1 MSSFDMVEY
10 LETNF
15 KEFWRSVLVIDGK
28 KITNIKAYHGMVSF
42 VFNFVFNQF
51 TAFFCVLP
59 LVHVRFSS
67 LFMIDIFNYLFAHFA
82 QFRFAWVDKPACWFV
97 PEVFFV
103 ISGCNERFSLGCYI
117 YSITEIEP
125 LCYLCILRCSLPH
138 CSLI

>member
-15 KEFWRSVLVIDGK
+15 KEFWRSVLVIDGE
-28 KITNIKAYHGMVSF
+28 KITNIKAYHGVVSF
-42 VFNFVFNQF
+42 VFNFFEPVYDVV
-51 TAFFCVLP
+51 CVLP
-59 LVHVRFSS
+59 LAHVRFSS
-67 LFMIDIFNYLFAHFA
+67 LFVIDIFNYLFAHFA

-103 ISGCNERFSLGCYI
+103 IFECKGRFSLGCYI

-138 CSLI
+138 YSFI